1 MTRLEFLT
9 RMEECLA
16 KQLSKS
22 EMSAIMRNLIDYFN
36 DCERRGKREVQI
48 TKELGD
54 PQRVAMQ
61 MVARSRVKGLSRH
74 PGFVRFIRAQ
84 FSLHHISFSKYLL
97 SLLIAIPIIFMY
109 LLFVLTVL
117 VISFAG
123 LAVIVTTV
131 FTFQQIPISVFLFLF
146 FGGITL
152 LGFAVTLSYILHSIS
167 RKVIG
172 VAGRMYS
179 RWCIHSKRAAPL
191 MFYEAGGID
200 G

>member
-9 RMEECLA
+9 KMEDCLSR
-16 KQLSKS
+16 QLSKS
-22 EMSAIMRNLIDYFN
+22 EMSSIMRNLIDYFN
-36 DCERRGKREVQI
+36 DCERRGKREIQI

-61 MVARSRVKGLSRH
+61 MVARSRVMELSRH
-74 PGFVRFIRAQ
+74 PGFVRFLKAQ
-84 FSLHHISFSKYLL
+84 FSLHHISFAKYLL
-97 SLLIAIPIIFMY
+97 SLLIAIPVVIMC
-109 LLFVLTVL
+109 LLFALTVF

-123 LAVIVTTV
+123 VAVIVATV
-131 FTFQQIPISVFLFLF
+131 FTFQQIPVSVFFFLF

-152 LGFAVTLSYILHSIS
+152 LGFALTLSYILHSIS
-167 RKVIG
+167 RKVIYL
-172 VAGRMYS
+172 AGRLYV
-179 RWCIHSKRAAPL
+179 RWCIHSKQAAPL